1 MDMQGLESISKMRR
15 RGEGREVLRSDFKHP
30 PADLAV
36 LGHDS
41 FSVIP
46 SLLIFC
52 LLEFGWE
59 EKVTTLKCHIIHTK
73 TICYSMK
80 VLFTCES
87 ISGSIFMVASNL
99 PMAAQVRS
107 RLEPGEKEL

>member
-1 MDMQGLESISKMRR
+1 MDIQGLESISKMRR
-15 RGEGREVLRSDFKHP
+15 KGEGREILRSDFKHP

-59 EKVTTLKCHIIHTK
+59 EKVTTLKCHIIHNK
-73 TICYSMK
+73 IICYSMK

-87 ISGSIFMVASNL
+87 ISGSIFLVASNL
-99 PMAAQVRS
+99 PMAAQVCS
-107 RLEPGEKEL
+107 KLEPGEKEL